1 MKRALPG
8 GLTVVLGIGA
18 LLVLQNVF
26 SIPQERLSVMAVF
39 NTAAVCFGVLI
50 GVCRP
55 FRKWHTAMIAAV
67 AAAFCAASWLFGG
80 LFYITPLNWREWLC
94 LAVMI
99 PASLVILYGL
109 RLLLGKLLS
118 RWSGGFPA
126 ASRLKK
132 RRPWRCCRFRRCTR
146 FGSERFSPTTCALHP
161 EPNRC
166 SRANSP
172 TAPGRACSIE

>member
-26 SIPQERLSVMAVF
+26 SIPQEQLSVMAVF

-126 ASRLKK
+126 ASKLKK
-132 RRPWRCCRFRRCTR
+132 AAAVAVLSLSAVIRALVRNGFHRPHVRCIR
-146 FGSERFSPTTCALHP
+146 
-161 EPNRC
+161 
-166 SRANSP
+166 SRTVVRAP
-172 TAPGRACSIE
+172 TARRLLAGRVL